1 MTVSGIDQRNA
12 IASALSDFQSRVLPE
27 ASRAFF
33 AALGYKS
40 ERRLGIDTPR
50 QFIADL
56 DKEGV
61 LTGREKETLLGLSS
75 LHFLFQLTDQE
86 LGVQPDLFRDPS
98 AVETTHIESYLFFA
112 AELPEATPTRGVISA
127 IARAINKPLAMP
139 AVVLL
144 RHGDSVSLAM
154 IHRRLHKRDPGR
166 DVLEKATFV
175 KDIRLADPIRAHLD
189 ILNDFVRQN
198 LDAEY
203 GIHSFVTLH
212 NAWQKRLGAFPLNE
226 NFYREVADWFF
237 WAQHLIGEGKIV
249 PPKDVD
255 TEAERSLFLIRLLT
269 RLVFCWFLI
278 EKRLMPSDLFRVERL
293 GKLLKDLDGKSPSFY
308 RAILQNLF
316 FATLNQPLKD
326 DDGKPCR
333 GFRKR
338 RSSGGRDPNRG
349 ATNLWRYEDAFR
361 DPAMW
366 EEAVRD
372 IPFLNGGLFDCLDR
386 VYQTAEG
393 KPNVRLDGFSD
404 NPRESAQVPNDL
416 FFGPERTVD
425 LSGDYGESDVR
436 NARSRKAKVRG
447 LIDILSRYKFTIEEN
462 TPLDQ
467 EIALDPELLGKV
479 FENLL
484 AAFNPETRD
493 TARKQTG
500 SFYTPR
506 EVVSFMVDE
515 ALIAYLEPILGGP
528 ACAVSAGRSD
538 PAARLRH
545 LVSTRVEDFAS
556 PFSEE
561 ETDRLVAA
569 LDGIKILDPA
579 CGSGAYPMGAL
590 HRLVDLLTK
599 LDPDNARWVAHQRTR
614 LKEDRSRAEAI
625 ADAEPRRQAL
635 AEVAHREREIEPV
648 LTAGRFDRNYVRK
661 LFLIENAIFGA
672 DIQPIAVQIAKLR
685 FFIAL
690 ICDQVTDPKAENQ
703 GILPLPNL
711 ETRLVA
717 ANTLMPIPKAEA
729 QSELFGQKLERL
741 RNELR
746 DVRHEHFAARTPAT
760 KRKCRES
767 DARLRA
773 DVAELLKRETHLP
786 RAVAAHLAA
795 WDPYDQ
801 NSHAPFFDP
810 AWMFGA
816 SYLRPA
822 SLPDHPSATED
833 SQSQGFDIVLG
844 NPPYV
849 RQEKIKDQKDALKPH
864 YPDTFT
870 GTADLYVYF
879 YDRALQLLRPGGV
892 LSYITSNKW
901 YRAAYGEKLRTHL
914 GKTTSLLHAID
925 FGDAPV
931 FTAISY
937 PTIVIARKTPPPAKH
952 GFRALNWDPDTP
964 NTEIA
969 NFAVFY
975 ETRATRIAQDSLSPD
990 GWRFMAKRGQDLLE
1004 KIRAAGTP
1012 LGKFVEGRFYYG
1024 IKTGLN
1030 EAFVV
1035 DRETR
1040 DRLIA
1045 EDSKSKELL
1054 KPFLRG
1060 RHVKRWRIEH
1070 ADWWLILI
1078 ESSENK
1084 HHPWSDK
1091 KDAQAEQVFRETY
1104 PAICRHFKPFREK
1117 LIDRSDQG
1125 RFFWELRSC
1134 AYYSEFASP
1143 KVMIPCIEQDVAF
1156 AVDRAGYYSN
1166 DKTSIIATDDPESL
1180 CAVLNSPLHWWFAQE
1195 HYPTKQ
1201 GGYVEFKPTF
1211 MAEFPIPKLD
1221 QVESLKS
1228 LARILTVAYAG
1239 GASHPRDLQM
1249 REYYEELLNALV
1261 YELYLPD
1268 DLHAA
1273 GLRFFDLIEAA
1284 KVPNVDA
1291 MPPAPARR
1299 ADAGGKPDKVLS
1311 LLREEYEELAAPTH
1325 PLRAALQKLHILEP
1339 IRIIEGKP

>member
-1 MTVSGIDQRNA
+1 MTVSRIDQRNA
-12 IASALSDFQSRVLPE
+12 IASALSDFQSRALPE
-27 ASRAFF
+27 SSRAFF

-75 LHFLFQLTDQE
+75 LYFLFQLTDQE

-98 AVETTHIESYLFFA
+98 AVETTRIESYLFFA

-139 AVVLL
+139 AIVLL

-189 ILNDFVRQN
+189 ILNDFVREN

-226 NFYREVADWFF
+226 HFYREIADWFF

-249 PPKDVD
+249 PPRDVD
-255 TEAERSLFLIRLLT
+255 TEEERSLFLIRLLT

-278 EKRLMPSDLFRVERL
+278 EKRLMPSDLFRVDRL
-293 GKLLKDLDGKSPSFY
+293 VKLLKDLDGKSPSFY

-386 VYQTAEG
+386 VYQTEEE
-393 KPNVRLDGFSD
+393 KPNIRLDGFSD
-404 NPRESAQVPNDL
+404 NPKESAQIPNDL
-416 FFGPERTVD
+416 FFGPERAVD
-425 LSGDYGESDVR
+425 LSGDYGESDER

-484 AAFNPETRD
+484 AAYNPETRD

-506 EVVSFMVDE
+506 EVVNFMVDE
-515 ALIAYLEPILGGP
+515 ALIAYLEPILGGSEP
-528 ACAVSAGRSD
+528 VT
-538 PAARLRH
+538 RLRH
-545 LVSTRVEDFAS
+545 LVSTRVEDFS
-556 PFSEE
+556 SLFSDE
-561 ETDRLVAA
+561 ETDRIVAA

-590 HRLVDLLTK
+590 HRMVDLLTK
-599 LDPDNARWVAHQRTR
+599 LDPDNARWIAHQRTR
-614 LKEDRSRAEAI
+614 LKEDRIRAEAI
-625 ADAEPRRQAL
+625 ADMEMRRQAL
-635 AEVAHREREIEPV
+635 EEITHREREVEPV
-648 LTAGRFDRNYVRK
+648 FTAGRFDRNYVRK

-690 ICDQVTDPKAENQ
+690 VCDQVTDPKAENQ

-717 ANTLMPIPKAEA
+717 ANALVPIPKAAA

-746 DVRHEHFAARTPAT
+746 EVRHEHFAARTPAT
-760 KRKCRES
+760 KRKCRER

-773 DVAELLKRETHLP
+773 KVAELLKQETHLP
-786 RAVAAHLAA
+786 RAVVANLAA

-801 NSHAPFFDP
+801 NRHAPFFDP
-810 AWMFGA
+810 EWMFGA
-816 SYLRPA
+816 SYLRPT
-822 SLPDHPSATED
+822 SPPDHKSATEET
-833 SQSQGFDIVLG
+833 QSQGFDIVLG

-849 RQEKIKDQKDALKPH
+849 RQEKIKDQKDELKPH
-864 YPDTFT
+864 YPDTYT

-901 YRAAYGEKLRTHL
+901 YRAAYGEKLRAHM

-937 PTIVIARKTPPPAKH
+937 PTIVIARKTSPPAKH
-952 GFRALNWDPDTP
+952 GFRALNWDPATP

-969 NFAVFY
+969 DFAQFY
-975 ETRATRIAQDSLSPD
+975 ETHATRIAQSSLDPD

-1035 DRETR
+1035 NRETR

-1045 EDSKSKELL
+1045 EDPKSASLL

-1060 RHVKRWRIEH
+1060 KDVKRWRCEF
-1070 ADWWLILI
+1070 ADQYLIKI
-1078 ESSENK
+1078 ESSENRE
-1084 HHPWSDK
+1084 HPWSGK
-1091 KDAQAEQVFRETY
+1091 PNKEAERVFAKTY
-1104 PAICRHFKPFREK
+1104 PAIHRFFDDIRQS
-1117 LIDRSDQG
+1117 LIARDDQG
-1125 RFFWELRSC
+1125 KYFWELRSC
-1134 AYYSEFASP
+1134 AYWKEFEQAKIVFPDIAPSAQFAWDAKFHHLVNTSYILIAP
-1143 KVMIPCIEQDVAF
+1143 KW
-1156 AVDRAGYYSN
+1156 
-1166 DKTSIIATDDPESL
+1166 L
-1180 CAVLNSPLHWWFAQE
+1180 LAVLNSSTILWFYQCVSNTIRGGYFRFIRQYVEQMPIPPASPHQQQLCEQLTEALIWLHGPKAA
-1195 HYPTKQ
+1195 KQ
-1201 GGYVEFKPTF
+1201 GDDVRMGRMVEFF
-1211 MAEFPIPKLD
+1211 E
-1221 QVESLKS
+1221 QV
-1228 LARILTVAYAG
+1228 
-1239 GASHPRDLQM
+1239 
-1249 REYYEELLNALV
+1249 LNALV

-1268 DLHAA
+1268 DLRDA
-1273 GLRFFDLIEAA
+1273 GLQFFDLIEAA
-1284 KVPNVDA
+1284 KLPNLDTMSHA
-1291 MPPAPARR
+1291 
-1299 ADAGGKPDKVLS
+1299 KPDKVPS
-1311 LLREEYEELAAPTH
+1311 LLCEKFEELAAPAH
-1325 PLRAALQKLHILEP
+1325 PLRAALQKLHTLDP
-1339 IRIIEGKP
+1339 IRIIEGKA